1 MMYMAKHSILL
12 IEDSAYLAESVKD
25 ALEMHDYTVH
35 VAQNGQDGID
45 FALENHPDL
54 ILLDIRL
61 PDMSGYDV
69 YNTLKKDSWGK
80 KAAIT
85 VLTASE
91 SLDNIS
97 KNINL
102 PIEYVLF
109 KPSQSLIDIIG
120 HIKKRLE

>member
-1 MMYMAKHSILL
+1 MAKHSILL
-12 IEDSAYLAESVKD
+12 IEDSAYLAESVQD
-25 ALEMHDYTVH
+25 ALEMHGYKVK
-35 VAQNGQDGID
+35 VAPNGQTGID
-45 FALENHPDL
+45 YAIEKHPDL

-69 YNTLKKDSWGK
+69 YNSIRADSWGK

-85 VLTASE
+85 ILTASE
-91 SLDNIS
+91 SLEAIS

-109 KPSQSLIDIIG
+109 KPSQSLTDIVS
-120 HIKKRLE
+120 HIEKRLG